1 MFHGKRP
8 GLRRRLR
15 GSYNQR
21 VIAKEVYRWRFRA
34 ACPPREIFSTM
45 EQALGVYP
53 FRYQVT
59 GDRSARIIEFQR
71 KGLFGNW
78 TKRLI
83 RPVQWVACE
92 VEQAPNGII
101 VTVTCSRRSRIGGRD
116 PAPTRALQ
124 LIRLLSRGTRDARTI
139 YRERVIPPGPVTL
152 PASWAG
158 TGYQLF
164 TEPSFD
170 APRGTSV
177 LTASRVEAVEGGN
190 STFVKVRLA
199 DGTEGYIERDQL
211 VVAPEAA
218 TREAQLE
225 AARFV

>member
-1 MFHGKRP
+1 MAPP
-8 GLRRRLR
+8 GLAA
-15 GSYNQR
+15 GSVQSTS
-21 VIAKEVYRWRFRA
+21 VTAKEVYRWRFRA
-34 ACPPREIFSTM
+34 TCPPREIFAVM
-45 EQALGVYP
+45 EQALGTFP
-53 FRYQVT
+53 FRYEVT
-59 GDRSARIIEFQR
+59 GDRSARIVEFQR

-78 TKRLI
+78 TTRLL

-92 VEQAPNGII
+92 VETAPSGLA

-124 LIRLLSRGTRDARTI
+124 LIRLLTRGSRDARTI
-139 YRERVIPPGPVTL
+139 YRDRVIPPGPVTL

-158 TGYQLF
+158 TGYPLY

-170 APRGTSV
+170 APRGTAV
-177 LTASRVEAVEGGN
+177 LTASHVEAVEGGN
-190 STFVKVRLA
+190 LSFVKVRLE

-211 VVAPEAA
+211 VVAPEIA